1 MSHAPSQDARL
12 AVVDD
17 PGAACAS
24 CAELGVRAGDSVRAV
39 ASSDNGHEV
48 ASGDSAR
55 QPSQFLATVAG
66 RDRHATHPSTQ
77 RGRNGSRPGAP
88 VGDGGSA
95 APSDGGQPFRR
106 LSGRYDQGVV
116 TLRGA
121 QLRHFGAAMVPGLGS
136 AQSQTAVKSR
146 TTGDGVDSGPA
157 GSGHLDRSES
167 HRATRPHDEHPLAGS
182 DPHPVAQCPQGSQA
196 AQDQGAVLDP
206 GRVTVREEPAAR
218 GLDGEQFDR
227 RSSAAQRLEAEDDG
241 DTRARDDT
249 LGAAVDYKTEIGR
262 ASCRERV

>member
-1 MSHAPSQDARL
+1 
-12 AVVDD
+12 
-17 PGAACAS
+17 
-24 CAELGVRAGDSVRAV
+24 
-39 ASSDNGHEV
+39 
-48 ASGDSAR
+48 
-55 QPSQFLATVAG
+55 
-66 RDRHATHPSTQ
+66 
-77 RGRNGSRPGAP
+77 
-88 VGDGGSA
+88 
-95 APSDGGQPFRR
+95 
-106 LSGRYDQGVV
+106 
-116 TLRGA
+116 
-121 QLRHFGAAMVPGLGS
+121 MVPGLGS

-241 DTRARDDT
+241 DPRARDDSF
-249 LGAAVDYKTEIGR
+249 GAAVDYLPDGVEAGLLREEPVRKPAASVHDIDPTHCAGEGAHEDLSLTQARRGHILDPENLGSATAVVLHGPHFSTPRPRARRARRRSGR
-262 ASCRERV
+262 RVPEGGCQPRRGRPRAPAETRLRRRSTLGGAPPPGEESAMPRPRSR